1 MIRKPVTVS
10 REAFDAVWEAA
21 KLAAEAGAESF
32 TVTVG
37 RSKFHFNTEEAINL
51 CNRLEHEFKKPKKV
65 YPENREGPEPP

>member
-1 MIRKPVTVS
+1 MIRKPVTLS

-37 RSKFHFNTEEAINL
+37 RSKFHMSTEEAIGL
-51 CNRLEHEFKKPKKV
+51 CNRLEPTFNTPARV
-65 YPENREGPEPP
+65 YPENREGKEP